1 MKRIVVTLLVLLTI
15 LPSVFAHTDANVT
28 EIEQIINQQIPCS
41 QLTDE
46 QLEAI
51 GDYYM
56 ELMHPGQAHEIMDQ
70 MMGGEGSESLRQMHI
85 LMARRIYCGENQ
97 YTFEGVNNYG
107 AYGMMGGMMM
117 YPYWGWGMG
126 FWYFGM
132 FFFLFLLLLI
142 LIVAMSSSRPA
153 RTTRVVR
160 KKRRIRRSKR

>member
-1 MKRIVVTLLVLLTI
+1 MKRIAVAWIVLLTI
-15 LPSVFAHTDANVT
+15 FSSALAHTDANVT
-28 EIEQIINQQIPCS
+28 EIEQIINQRIPCS

-97 YTFEGVNNYG
+97 YTFEGINNYG
-107 AYGMMGGMMM
+107 AYGMMGGMVM
-117 YPYWGWGMG
+117 YPYWGWGPG
-126 FWYFGM
+126 FWYFAM
-132 FFFLFLLLLI
+132 FFLFLILLVL
-142 LIVAMSSSRPA
+142 VAVMSSSKPA
-153 RTTRVVR
+153 RTAKVVR
-160 KKRRIRRSKR
+160 RKRVIRRSRR